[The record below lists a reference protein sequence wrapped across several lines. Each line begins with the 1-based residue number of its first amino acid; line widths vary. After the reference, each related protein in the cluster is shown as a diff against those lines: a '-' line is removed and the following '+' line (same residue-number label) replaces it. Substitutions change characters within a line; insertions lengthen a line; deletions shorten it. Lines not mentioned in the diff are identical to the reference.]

1 MENQTI
7 DNKFFNE
14 EYLDDNQKVSP
25 TKSSPDKK
33 FPLDKNYNKRQILQ
47 SSHGTDLIAGYLHS
61 IFGPNIEGGSK
72 GIVVKMEIC
81 WLPSADT
88 SDLRF

>member
-47 SSHGTDLIAGYLHS
+47 SSHGTD
-61 IFGPNIEGGSK
+61 
-72 GIVVKMEIC
+72 
-81 WLPSADT
+81 T
-88 SDLRF
+88 